1 MPGRAPC
8 CPSASTR
15 LSCTQFQLV
24 SHTDRSQRAFH
35 RQGISG
41 IFHGCRFL
49 SEHPVALR
57 CLSYLISC
65 YSDKHVCFTF
75 GFSFLFQGFG
85 RAKHSVTT
93 EKLKAKYPDYE
104 ITWAD
109 EGY

>member
-1 MPGRAPC
+1 MVSVMAALALPAPITQDGSGTVRWH
-8 CPSASTR
+8 SAWAGAV
-15 LSCTQFQLV
+15 LPI
-24 SHTDRSQRAFH
+24 SQHQAE
-35 RQGISG
+35 
-41 IFHGCRFL
+41 FL